1 MAHLSYKE
9 KVDLY
14 RKRVQNEKLENKY
27 KSLFKKTEKR
37 KYKMRNPILFKM
49 LQQFEE
55 EYKHD

>member
-27 KSLFKKTEKR
+27 KSLFKKAEKR
-37 KYKMRNPILFKM
+37 KYKMRNPILFKL

-55 EYKHD
+55 